1 MQKLDSIDFNF
12 DRMDFVINLKSIAM
26 KKVLAGAMMIFG
38 TMFLTAQVTTQDT
51 ARTKSEKKMK
61 KMNQK
66 SSETVKAS
74 DAKSVDSAEKAKI
87 KNEATSDLM
96 KQQRDGINDEATK
109 PMQPAPGQTE

>member
-1 MQKLDSIDFNF
+1 
-12 DRMDFVINLKSIAM
+12 M
-26 KKVLAGAMMIFG
+26 KKILAGAMLICG

-51 ARTKSEKKMK
+51 VKTMSEKKMK

-66 SSETVKAS
+66 SSDAVKTEEVKKAS
-74 DAKSVDSAEKAKI
+74 DSAEKEKI

-109 PMQPAPGQTE
+109 PMQPVPGQTE

>member
-1 MQKLDSIDFNF
+1 
-12 DRMDFVINLKSIAM
+12 M
-26 KKVLAGAMMIFG
+26 KKILAGATLMLG

-51 ARTKSEKKMK
+51 VKTKSEKKMK

-66 SSETVKAS
+66 SSETVKSEAIKKAS
-74 DAKSVDSAEKAKI
+74 DSAEKEKI

-109 PMQPAPGQTE
+109 PMQPMPGQTE